1 MNANNTEREIHKNW
15 CEGAFQQKHA
25 EARKKVELYV
35 QELNCRYIEKTGNGF
50 MRYMESRMKTP
61 ESICGK
67 LRRKGLPE
75 DFETAVGR
83 LNDISGVRI
92 ICYCLKEVY
101 WIAKQV
107 TKDGRFTIVKVKDYI
122 EKPKKNGYESYH
134 IILQVPVKIDEVS
147 DIIPVELQIRTV
159 VMDAWAGM
167 DNRISYKK
175 AKLSPELEKSIR
187 KYAKIA
193 RRLDSLIQKS
203 LDEAKNEH

>member
-1 MNANNTEREIHKNW
+1 MNGNNREREIHKNW
-15 CEGAFQQKHA
+15 CDGGFQQKHA
-25 EARKKVELYV
+25 AARKKVELYV
-35 QELNCRYIEKTGNGF
+35 QELNCRYIEKTGTGF

-67 LRRKGLPE
+67 LKRKGLPE
-75 DFETAVGR
+75 DFEVAVER

-107 TKDGRFTIVKVKDYI
+107 EKDGRFTIAKVKDYI

-134 IILQVPVKIDEVS
+134 IILQVPVKMDDVS
-147 DIIPVELQIRTV
+147 DIIPVELQIRTII
-159 VMDAWAGM
+159 MDAWAGM

-175 AKLSPELEKSIR
+175 AKTSPELVQSIR

-193 RRLDSLIQKS
+193 RRLDTLIQRT
-203 LDEAKNEH
+203 LDEAKK

>member
-1 MNANNTEREIHKNW
+1 MNSKNTENEIHKNW
-15 CEGAFQQKHA
+15 CDGEFQKKHA
-25 EARKKVELYV
+25 EARKKIELYV

-50 MRYMESRMKTP
+50 LRYTESRMKTP

-67 LRRKGLPE
+67 LERKGLPKE
-75 DFETAVGR
+75 FETAVER
-83 LNDISGVRI
+83 LNDISGVRG

-101 WIAKQV
+101 WIAKQIA
-107 TKDGRFTIVKVKDYI
+107 KEERFPIVKVKDYI

-134 IILQVPVKIDEVS
+134 IILQVPVIFEEVS
-147 DIIPVELQIRTV
+147 DILPVELHIRTI

-175 AKLSPELEKSIR
+175 KKLSPELEKSIH

-203 LDEAKNEH
+203 LDEAKNEG